1 MNASTIGVIGLSAL
15 LLTACETVNGPQA
28 VANAEAQKEGCPA
41 GVTVVT
47 STPEQMRLA
56 NRPGSVQTDQMK
68 EAEGKLAL
76 TGVKQNEPR
85 ELQQKV
91 APEES
96 LTSKSIRGC

>member
-1 MNASTIGVIGLSAL
+1 MNTSTIGAIGLSAL
-15 LLTACETVNGPQA
+15 LLAGCETVNGPQA
-28 VANAEAQKEGCPA
+28 VANAEAQQEGCKS

-68 EAEGKLAL
+68 EAEGKLAV
-76 TGVKQNEPR
+76 TGVRQNEPR
-85 ELQQKV
+85 ELRNNI

-96 LTSKSIRGC
+96 LTSKAVRGC

>member
-15 LLTACETVNGPQA
+15 LLAACETVNGPQA
-28 VANAEAQKEGCPA
+28 VANAEAQQEGCRS

-47 STPEQMRLA
+47 STPEQMRL

-68 EAEGKLAL
+68 ETEGSLAL
-76 TGVKQNEPR
+76 LGVKKNEPL
-85 ELQQKV
+85 ELRNRV